1 MNMTTNAL
9 IEERTDTKIKFKGI
23 WYEESSLIHDN
34 EIQSPWS
41 HPSVDQM
48 NLGDFSFIIDNNCE
62 LVLFGTGKNQVFPS
76 LAVITEL
83 QKMNI
88 GIEIMDTKSVCRTF
102 NILTSEYRNPT
113 ALIII
118 D

>member
-9 IEERTDTKIKFKGI
+9 IEERNDTKIKFKGK
-23 WYEESSLIHDN
+23 WYEQSFLIHDN
-34 EIQSPWS
+34 NISSPWE
-41 HPSVDQM
+41 HPRVDDM
-48 NLGDFSFIIDNNCE
+48 TIEDFSFIVENKCE

-76 LAVITEL
+76 LSVITEL

-88 GIEIMDTKSVCRTF
+88 GIEIMDTKSACRTF
-102 NILTSEYRNPT
+102 NVLTSEYRNPT
-113 ALIII
+113 ALIVI

>member
-34 EIQSPWS
+34 KIKSPWN
-41 HPSVDQM
+41 HPRVDQM
-48 NLGDFSFIIDNNCE
+48 QLKDFSFIIDNNCE
-62 LVLFGTGKNQVFPS
+62 LVLFGTGRNQVFPS
-76 LAVITEL
+76 LSVITEL

-113 ALIII
+113 ALIMI